1 MTDAVP
7 FHVGF
12 AAADLDEAMTLHSG
26 HGVRRW
32 VTTDWH
38 TTVYFDAAAG
48 GLVEPRYRVAYG
60 RLTDEFAVEFLTVD
74 PAGPVPLPWQASATG
89 VGAAHLG
96 HWVRDT
102 RPVTQRLLKAGGR
115 IVMARAS
122 SPGVRALTPETAAD
136 PDGVPE
142 GLDSCYVLTA
152 AGQLVELVPAA
163 IWSGR
168 LVDTFGPDTPE
179 VIPRPPSELLG

>member
-26 HGVRRW
+26 HSVRRW

-163 IWSGR
+163 IWPAR

>member
-12 AAADLDEAMTLHSG
+12 AAADLDRAMTLHSG
-26 HGVRRW
+26 LGVHRW
-32 VTTDWH
+32 VSTDWH
-38 TTVYFDAAAG
+38 TTEYFDAAAD
-48 GLVEPRYRVAYG
+48 GLVQPRYRAVYG
-60 RLTDEFAVEFLTVD
+60 RLTDEFAVEFLAVD
-74 PAGPVPLPWQASATG
+74 PSGPVPVPWQTSATG
-89 VGAAHLG
+89 VGAAHVG

-102 RPVTQRLLKAGGR
+102 RPVAQRLLRAGGR

-122 SPGVRALTPETAAD
+122 SPGVQALTTEAAAD
-136 PDGVPE
+136 PDAVPD

-152 AGQLVELVPAA
+152 PGQLVELVPAA

-168 LVDTFGPDTPE
+168 LVDTFGPDTPA
-179 VIPRPPSELLG
+179 VIPRPPDELV

>member
-1 MTDAVP
+1 VTDAVP

-12 AAADLDEAMTLHSG
+12 AAADLDGGMSLHSG
-26 HGVRRW
+26 LGVQRW
-32 VTTDWH
+32 VVTDWH
-38 TTVYFDAAAG
+38 TTAYFDAAAG
-48 GLVEPRYRVAYG
+48 GLVEPHYRAAYG
-60 RLTDEFAVEFLTVD
+60 RLTDRFAVELLTVD
-74 PAGPVPLPWQASATG
+74 PSGPVPLPWQASGTG
-89 VGAAHLG
+89 VGAGHLG

-102 RPVTQRLLKAGGR
+102 RPVAQRLLKAGGR

-122 SPGVRALTPETAAD
+122 SPGVEALTPEAAAD

-142 GLDSCYVLTA
+142 GLDACYVLTA

-168 LVDTFGPDTPE
+168 LVDTFGPDTPD
-179 VIPRPPSELLG
+179 VIPRPPDELV